1 MALIPN
7 RMIRI
12 SLAYKLA
19 TLIAFA
25 IAACCFFWDLY
36 THELLME
43 TQAQLYKSLENQET
57 LTNLFE
63 MEFLNKRCPDGSK

>member
-7 RMIRI
+7 PIIRI
-12 SLAYKLA
+12 TLAYKLSVI
-19 TLIAFA
+19 IAFA

-43 TQAQLYKSLENQET
+43 TQAELRQAQKNVSTVLEVMRTIQKEC
-57 LTNLFE
+57 
-63 MEFLNKRCPDGSK
+63 KDGSK